1 MAPSKL
7 TLLVRAY
14 CHLCDE
20 MRQALLPLAEA
31 NGIAVEEIDVDSDSG
46 LEARWGDKVPVLL
59 AGNVELCHYRLD
71 GAAVASHLAC
81 GARLAVAVAPQ
92 HDFR

>member
-1 MAPSKL
+1 MKL

-20 MRQALLPLAEA
+20 MREDLAPLLASCNA
-31 NGIAVEEIDVDSDSG
+31 MVELIDVDSDPA

-59 AGNVELCHYRLD
+59 AGEHELCHYRLD
-71 GAAVASHLAC
+71 AIAVDRWQREMRDAAS
-81 GARLAVAVAPQ
+81 R
-92 HDFR
+92 

>member
-1 MAPSKL
+1 MAASNVTL

-20 MRQALLPLAEA
+20 MRHALRPLADA
-31 NGIAVEEIDVDSDSG
+31 NGVAVEEIDVDSDSR
-46 LEARWGDKVPVLL
+46 LEGQWGDKVPVLL

-71 GAAVASHLAC
+71 GAAVAAHLARA
-81 GARLAVAVAPQ
+81 AR
-92 HDFR
+92 